1 MKRKYKILYI
11 QPIGAFS
18 GSLKSSE
25 EYIKNLYTKF
35 DFIFFTQNGFAK
47 KILKKYGQVFESFGL
62 CKYDNTENSH
72 YKGLRWLL
80 IFREVFY
87 VIPTILNLLKIKFF
101 IKDIDLI
108 HLNEVT
114 GLPSAVLA
122 KLIFRKPLIVHV
134 RSLNY
139 RNNKSLKS
147 NLHLKIL
154 KKFAN
159 IILAIDQEVFK
170 TVNIKNK
177 TTLLRNILDLKRKN
191 KKNKKINKE
200 LKIGYIGTYLKYKG
214 IENLIEAVEEL
225 ILKDYKI
232 KLIFAGKFLDR
243 SFLIKNLL
251 SWFSIDNNINSNL
264 FKKIFIK
271 NMGFVKKIQNFY
283 DQIDILCF
291 PSSLNATG
299 RQIFEAGMF
308 SIPVIVCMKSNKN
321 DSVKNNYNGLIYNNF
336 FSIKDLQKKIL
347 IFYNNRKLIKIMGN
361 RGKKLALKR
370 NMKNNNINKLTS
382 IYKNLI
388 NKNL

>member
-1 MKRKYKILYI
+1 LKRKYKILYI

-108 HLNEVT
+108 HLNEIT

>member
-35 DFIFFTQNGFAK
+35 DFIFLTQNGFAK

-87 VIPTILNLLKIKFF
+87 IIPTILNLLKIKIF

-108 HLNEVT
+108 HLNEIT

-177 TTLLRNILDLKRKN
+177 TTLLRNILDLERKN

-214 IENLIEAVEEL
+214 IENLIKAVEEL

-243 SFLIKNLL
+243 SLLMKNLL

-264 FKKIFIK
+264 FKKNFIK

-361 RGKKLALKR
+361 KGKKLALKR
-370 NMKNNNINKLTS
+370 NMKNNNINKLIS

-388 NKNL
+388 IKNS

>member
-108 HLNEVT
+108 HLNEIT

>member
-108 HLNEVT
+108 HLNEIT

-243 SFLIKNLL
+243 SFLMKNLL

-299 RQIFEAGMF
+299 RQIFEAGIF
-308 SIPVIVCMKSNKN
+308 STPVIVCLKNKVN
-321 DSVKNNYNGLIYNNF
+321 DGLVNNVNGLIYNNF
-336 FSIKDLQKKIL
+336 FSIKQLQEKIL
-347 IFYNNRKLIKIMGN
+347 VFYKKRKLIKIMG
-361 RGKKLALKR
+361 RKGKKIALKR
-370 NMKNNNINKLTS
+370 NVKNHNIKRLYN
-382 IYKNLI
+382 IYLNLI
-388 NKNL
+388 H

>member
-35 DFIFFTQNGFAK
+35 DFIFLTQNGFAK

-87 VIPTILNLLKIKFF
+87 IIPTILNLLKIKIF

-108 HLNEVT
+108 HLNEIT

-177 TTLLRNILDLKRKN
+177 TTLLRNILDLERKN

-243 SFLIKNLL
+243 SLLMKNLL

-361 RGKKLALKR
+361 KGKKLALKR
-370 NMKNNNINKLTS
+370 NMKNNNINKLIS

-388 NKNL
+388 IKNS

>member
-108 HLNEVT
+108 HLNEIT

-243 SFLIKNLL
+243 SLLMKNLL

>member
-25 EYIKNLYTKF
+25 EYIKNLYVKF
-35 DFIFFTQNGFAK
+35 DFIFLTQVGFAK
-47 KILKKYGQVFESFGL
+47 KILKKYGQVFEALGL

-80 IFREVFY
+80 IIREVFY
-87 VIPTILNLLKIKFF
+87 IIPTILNLLKIKFVT
-101 IKDIDLI
+101 KDIDLI
-108 HLNEVT
+108 HLNEIT
-114 GLPSAVLA
+114 GLPCALLA
-122 KLIFRKPLIVHV
+122 KLIFRKPLVVHV

-147 NLHLKIL
+147 TLHLKIL
-154 KKFAN
+154 KKFAD

-177 TTLLRNILDLKRKN
+177 TILLRNILDLEMKN
-191 KKNKKINKE
+191 KKKKLSKE
-200 LKIGYIGTYLKYKG
+200 LKIGYIGSYLKYKG

-243 SFLIKNLL
+243 GYLIKNLL
-251 SWFSIDNNINSNL
+251 SWFSIDNNINADA
-264 FKKIFIK
+264 FKKVFIK
-271 NMGFVKKIQNFY
+271 NMGFVKEIQNFY
-283 DQIDILCF
+283 DKIDILCF

-308 SIPVIVCMKSNKN
+308 SIPVIVCMKSGKN
-321 DSVKNNYNGLIYNNF
+321 DSVRNNYNGLIYNNF
-336 FSIKDLQKKIL
+336 FSIKQLQKKIL
-347 IFYNNRKLIKIMGN
+347 TFYNNRKLIKIMGSK
-361 RGKKLALKR
+361 GKKLALKR
-370 NMKNNNINKLTS
+370 NMKNNNINKLIS